1 MITVFEPGGAG
12 VPSGATATEEE
23 GEGGGGGGGGG
34 EGDEPGHF
42 RISDVTLPT
51 VVIPLTMGHGC
62 LVLSHTTGRQLT
74 HIVYSILDTPH
85 GFA

>member
-1 MITVFEPGGAG
+1 MMITVFEPGGAG

-23 GEGGGGGGGGG
+23 EEEE

-74 HIVYSILDTPH
+74 HIIYSILDTPH

>member
-23 GEGGGGGGGGG
+23 EEEE

-74 HIVYSILDTPH
+74 HIIYSILDTPH